1 MAAPIHDKIKRSLEA
16 SAGLYYRLALL
27 VGESGS
33 GKTGILRGVTDEFG
47 TSVINVNLT
56 LSSRLV
62 AKARDRWYV
71 PDPSKEGDIEKVR
84 DKALLKE
91 FKEYK
96 ETKKRLRIFRIE
108 AVRAGFKEAW
118 QARDYD
124 TIVAVAKKIPNNVLE
139 GDPKL
144 LLWYDLAVTRTGGE

>member
-1 MAAPIHDKIKRSLEA
+1 MTSITAWCCSWA
-16 SAGLYYRLALL
+16 SPDPA
-27 VGESGS
+27 
-33 GKTGILRGVTDEFG
+33 KTGILRGVADEFG
-47 TSVINVNLT
+47 TSVIHVNLT

-62 AKARDRWYV
+62 AKARDRLHV
-71 PDPSKEGDIEKVR
+71 PDPGKEGSLEKVR
-84 DKALLKE
+84 DKVLLKV
-91 FKEYK
+91 FKENK
-96 ETKKRLRIFRIE
+96 ETKKRLRGFRVE
-108 AVRAGFKEAW
+108 AIRAGCKEAW